1 MRSNYW
7 DIAKGLG
14 AVFVLMGHTGMF
26 LTAYVYIYHVPLF
39 FFIAGYF
46 FKDKYAE
53 TPFNYIGAK
62 VKSLWVPA
70 MKYALFFAVF
80 HNLFYKLNFYS
91 TTNIPDYIAPGQNIF
106 ASYGLTAQI
115 LAICNAV
122 TLLGIEQLCGA
133 LWFIVP
139 MFFDLILLCFM
150 INWWKC
156 YEPLKKLPL
165 PLYLAITGGAVYY
178 CGCILIKNNVH
189 IMYDFQIALTYYFPL
204 LLGWYY
210 HYFYDKIS
218 FNRGILS
225 GAALLVMITVLI
237 YDPVVIQIYN
247 PVVIQGA
254 FINDSAA
261 MRLIPIACGIAIHL
275 GICHVMDKIALLQKT
290 MAYIGRE
297 SLFIIATHF
306 VAFKA
311 VAYCFLVSQNLPM
324 EYLGAF
330 PCAGYPMHDSL
341 WWIPYTVAG
350 LVLPLACKKIFYCLI
365 GKFTCKG

>member
-26 LTAYVYIYHVPLF
+26 LTAYVYTYHVPLF

-80 HNLFYKLNFYS
+80 HNVFYKLNLYATIS
-91 TTNIPDYIAPGQNIF
+91 IPDYIAPGQNVF
-106 ASYGLTAQI
+106 ASYNLTTQI
-115 LAICNAV
+115 LAVCNAV

-150 INWWKC
+150 INWWK
-156 YEPLKKLPL
+156 EHEILQKVSL
-165 PLYLAITGGAVYY
+165 PLYLAVTGGIVYY

-189 IMYDFQIALTYYFPL
+189 LMYDFQIALTYYFPL

-210 HYFYDKIS
+210 HHFYDKIS
-218 FNRGILS
+218 FNRGFLS
-225 GAALLVMITVLI
+225 GAALFVMIVA
-237 YDPVVIQIYN
+237 VSYN
-247 PVVIQGA
+247 PAVIQGE
-254 FINDSAA
+254 FINNSPVVR
-261 MRLIPIACGIAIHL
+261 MILISCGISVHL
-275 GICHVMDKIALLQKT
+275 GICYLMDKVVLMQKA

-297 SLFIIATHF
+297 SLFVIATHF

-311 VAYCFLVSQNLPM
+311 VACCYLMSQNLPM

-350 LVLPLACKKIFYCLI
+350 LVLPLACKEIFYCLL